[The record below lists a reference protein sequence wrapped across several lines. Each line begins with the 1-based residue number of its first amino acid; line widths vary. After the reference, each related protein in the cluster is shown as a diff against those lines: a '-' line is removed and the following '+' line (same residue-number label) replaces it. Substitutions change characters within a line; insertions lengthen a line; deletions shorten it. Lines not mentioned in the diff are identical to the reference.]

1 MTRRLMRWTSPVAG
15 ALALVM
21 GLTYAAPPA
30 TTAAEAGKAPMAR
43 VSSRLSAATTAKLAT
58 LAPTPRAFAQA
69 PSSPPSSGGESKSFF
84 GTPAG
89 VAAIVLM
96 VAGVGFAVYSAN
108 HDRKPVKSPIR

>member
-21 GLTYAAPPA
+21 AITFAAPPA
-30 TTAAEAGKAPMAR
+30 TAAEAGKAPMAP
-43 VSSRLSAATTAKLAT
+43 VQSRLSAATAAKLAT
-58 LAPTPRAFAQA
+58 LAPSPRAFAQA
-69 PSSPPSSGGESKSFF
+69 PSSPASSGGESKSFF
-84 GTPAG
+84 STPAG
-89 VAAIVLM
+89 VASIVLM

>member
-1 MTRRLMRWTSPVAG
+1 VTRRLMRWTSPVAG

-21 GLTYAAPPA
+21 GLTFAAPPA

-43 VSSRLSAATTAKLAT
+43 VPSRLSAATTAKLAT
-58 LAPTPRAFAQA
+58 LAPTPRAFAQT